1 MEKPIVSE
9 YFQRCF
15 DLDIESD
22 GPKS

>member
-1 MEKPIVSE
+1 MEKPILSE